1 MKNTVNRISAI
12 VVSFVC
18 WFAIPLNAQN
28 VSVGVSLMN
37 DPNIFDTY
45 APLKDRITELSL
57 DLSKGWISENSYT
70 GLFYSGS
77 LSLYKDLPARNFQ
90 FHMIMLGINYHYLE
104 DDAAENLTDTSS
116 TSDDQLSQNDSTTI
130 TDNND
135 DEIEE
140 EIESVHNDSTDNF
153 LNISFIGSTQ
163 INKLDFQDWNNL
175 MFGGRIVFRQPLG
188 SHASFRPSYSIN
200 YYSYPNLTTLTN
212 IQNRISLIF
221 GTDALPMNW
230 LAFIPSFGLKSYPI
244 NNTGDFTLSIN
255 TSGGRKNGD
264 MSGSTKKTISYNLS
278 TPSVRQLSFTI
289 LWNYQPAP
297 ATRINAQ
304 LKHFNQPSTVARAIP
319 ELRKGAANFYDMT
332 AGKISGQNELYD
344 DQFSYSGNTIAIE
357 VEQLLPV
364 ELIFNGS
371 WEYQKK
377 KYTYSATNL
386 ADSVIATN
394 REDKRTEL
402 VLNISRSF
410 PLTEETSLNA
420 HADYH
425 FINNISNSV
434 YFDFKKSTIMI
445 GVEYGF

>member
-1 MKNTVNRISAI
+1 MKNSVNRISAI
-12 VVSFVC
+12 VVSFIC
-18 WFAIPLNAQN
+18 WFAVPLNAQN
-28 VSVGVSLMN
+28 VSVGVSLTN

-45 APLKDRITELSL
+45 APSKDRISELSL
-57 DLSKGWISENSYT
+57 DLSKGWISRNSYT

-77 LSLYKDLPARNFQ
+77 ISLYNDLPARNFQ
-90 FHMIMLGINYHYLE
+90 FHMVMLGINHHYLK
-104 DDAAENLTDTSS
+104 DDATENLTDTSS
-116 TSDDQLSQNDSTTI
+116 TSDDQSSQDDSTII
-130 TDNND
+130 TDNYD
-135 DEIEE
+135 D

-153 LNISFIGSTQ
+153 LNISFIGFTQ

-175 MFGGRIVFRQPLG
+175 MFGGRIVFRQSLG
-188 SHASFRPSYSIN
+188 YYASLRPSYSIN
-200 YYSYPNLTTLTN
+200 YSSYPNLTMLTN

-230 LAFIPSFGLKSYPI
+230 LAVIPSYGLKSYPI
-244 NNTGDFTLSIN
+244 DQTSDITLHSNTGGGKNNSVMG
-255 TSGGRKNGD
+255 TSA
-264 MSGSTKKTISYNLS
+264 KKTISYNLS
-278 TPSVRQLSFTI
+278 TPSVSQLSFTI

-304 LKHFNQPSTVARAIP
+304 LKHFNQPSKVARAIP

-377 KYTYSATNL
+377 TYTYSATDL

-410 PLTEETSLNA
+410 PLTEETSLSA
-420 HADYH
+420 HVDYH
-425 FINNISNSV
+425 FINNISNST